1 MRGYLVERDGL
12 PRAWFADEAEA
23 RAYAAAHAARVA
35 HSAREPHDEKWLS
48 EREALN
54 DAVGDALASLRA

>member
-23 RAYAAAHAARVA
+23 RAYAAQCGGTVREMNARVQAAR
-35 HSAREPHDEKWLS
+35 
-48 EREALN
+48 
-54 DAVGDALASLRA
+54 